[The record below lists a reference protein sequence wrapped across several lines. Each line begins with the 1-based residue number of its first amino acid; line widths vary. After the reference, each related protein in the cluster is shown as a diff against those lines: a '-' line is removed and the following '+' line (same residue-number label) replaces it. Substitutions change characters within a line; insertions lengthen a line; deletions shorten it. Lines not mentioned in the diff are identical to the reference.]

1 MMRGQ
6 SYERDS
12 EMVTKWKLKCHE
24 CGVEWYL
31 TVSFNL
37 QEMGRIYHYCRKC
50 GKNTFHDVLERIDE

>member
-1 MMRGQ
+1 
-6 SYERDS
+6 
-12 EMVTKWKLKCHE
+12 MVTKWKLKCHE